1 MKTRQ
6 GIFPPQRVVW
16 GKTASLAEQVPQ
28 GWRDCECRCAPVS
41 PWVGFHRDPFPHPKL
56 GPRVQGRA
64 GRCLPVPSEG
74 AAAPGVWLWLSVLPT
89 GGSSRVGRDGATWGN
104 AVPKPPS
111 TAAELQ
117 KPRPPSARC
126 LLCQSPLVWHTPLC
140 TSGAPHSLCD
150 LPVVPF
156 PSGDVECHGQ
166 LLGQ

>member
-6 GIFPPQRVVW
+6 GVFPPQRVVW

-41 PWVGFHRDPFPHPKL
+41 PWVGFHRDPFPHPSWAP
-56 GPRVQGRA
+56 GCRA
-64 GRCLPVPSEG
+64 GQGNVSLCPAREQQLQGFGFGS
-74 AAAPGVWLWLSVLPT
+74 LLPT
-89 GGSSRVGRDGATWGN
+89 GGSSRVGRDGVTWGN

-140 TSGAPHSLCD
+140 ASGAPHSLCD